1 MIQTATHFGEKFPMS
16 MSITNSTISTK
27 APANTAIGNLALFDA
42 SANSLNARFLLTQ
55 NSAGM
60 FYLSGSSLLTE
71 RASIAPGYYSV
82 RVDGVGQ
89 TTRWSEKG
97 FFTIQVTST

>member
-1 MIQTATHFGEKFPMS
+1 MS
-16 MSITNSTISTK
+16 MNITNSTISTK
-27 APANTAIGNLALFDA
+27 APANTVIGNLALFDA

-60 FYLSGSSLLTE
+60 FYLSGSSLLTD

-82 RVDGVGQ
+82 RVEGVGQ